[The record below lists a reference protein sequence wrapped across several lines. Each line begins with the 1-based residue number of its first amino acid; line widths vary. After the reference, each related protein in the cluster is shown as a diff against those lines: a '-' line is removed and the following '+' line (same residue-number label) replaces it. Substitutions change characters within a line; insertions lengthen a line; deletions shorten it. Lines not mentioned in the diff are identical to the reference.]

1 MTSDKIQVANLKDAL
16 KDLNIHLSP
25 EELQQVEEALNV
37 DGKYNHCHPVCPNSL
52 ALLIPI
58 IKLSRIHLFVW
69 AFETVFLYGEL
80 ELCIPGYLKLLILL
94 LQPLEPWDNKCTV
107 LLWLIEHLKYV

>member
-1 MTSDKIQVANLKDAL
+1 
-16 KDLNIHLSP
+16 
-25 EELQQVEEALNV
+25 
-37 DGKYNHCHPVCPNSL
+37 
-52 ALLIPI
+52 
-58 IKLSRIHLFVW
+58 LFVW